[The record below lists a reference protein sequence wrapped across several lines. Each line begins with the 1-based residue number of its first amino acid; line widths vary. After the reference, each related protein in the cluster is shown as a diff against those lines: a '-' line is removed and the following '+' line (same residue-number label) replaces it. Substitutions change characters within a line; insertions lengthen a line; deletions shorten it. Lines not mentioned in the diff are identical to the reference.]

1 MQNEIFITTL
11 VVLAFIGVLFF
22 LIRKNRKDRRNVED
36 QLKEDYKKPKK
47 SESDIETDGLDSV

>member
-47 SESDIETDGLDSV
+47 SESDIETEGLDSV